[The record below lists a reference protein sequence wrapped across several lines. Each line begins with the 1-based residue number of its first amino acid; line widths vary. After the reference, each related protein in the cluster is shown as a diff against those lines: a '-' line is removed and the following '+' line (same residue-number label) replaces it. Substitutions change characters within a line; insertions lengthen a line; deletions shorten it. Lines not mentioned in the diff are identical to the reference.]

1 VTGTTDISCR
11 ELVEVITDYLEG
23 AMTQEQRAR
32 FEAHLDGCEGC
43 TRVVEQFRTT
53 VALTGRL
60 REEHLSDAERKALL
74 AVFRSWSHERDAD
87 R

>member
-1 VTGTTDISCR
+1 MTQADITCR
-11 ELVEVITDYLEG
+11 ELVEVITDYLED
-23 AMTQEQRAR
+23 AMALDERAR

-43 TRVVEQFRTT
+43 TTVVEQFRATISLSGT
-53 VALTGRL
+53 LSEDQL
-60 REEHLSDAERKALL
+60 SEEQRGALL